1 MTAVAVNPRSSF
13 RTNPRSA
20 VNPKSEVQLVLNPH
34 SAAKTPSH
42 SHWASALID
51 SMHDASEYSALRSG
65 ALIVDRSDRVR
76 IRFGG
81 PRAAELLTGLVTND
95 VLALEPGHGQYAAAL
110 TPKGKIAADVRIFA
124 DADGLL
130 TDTSARAASN
140 WREIITKYINPRTAP
155 YRDVTA
161 ETRDIG
167 VFGPK
172 ARHVISDATQADA
185 VALGALPPYAHI
197 SAEVPGG
204 HMLIVRVSEIE
215 AEGFEII
222 LPASSER
229 IVRDKL
235 LSQGAISGSA
245 QTWNVARIEAG
256 RPEWGIDMN
265 DSTIPQEAN
274 FDALGAI
281 SYTKGCY
288 TGQETV
294 ARVHF
299 RGHVNRHLRKLH
311 FVSASIPP
319 TSAELVNDAGEVVGD
334 VRSVA
339 MSPRHGGV
347 AIAMVRREVAVGAT
361 LNARWA
367 GGECTVQIAA

>member
-1 MTAVAVNPRSSF
+1 
-13 RTNPRSA
+13 
-20 VNPKSEVQLVLNPH
+20 
-34 SAAKTPSH
+34 
-42 SHWASALID
+42 
-51 SMHDASEYSALRSG
+51 MHDANEYSALRSG
-65 ALIVDRSDRVR
+65 ALIIDRSDRVR

-95 VLALEPGHGQYAAAL
+95 VLALQPGHGQYAAAL
-110 TPKGKIAADVRIFA
+110 TPKGKIAADIRIFA

-130 TDTSARAASN
+130 TDTSPRAAAN
-140 WREIITKYINPRTAP
+140 WREIVTKYVNPRTAP
-155 YRDVTA
+155 YRDITA

-172 ARHVISDATQADA
+172 ARHVISEATQADP
-185 VALGALPPYAHI
+185 VALGALAHYAHI
-197 SAEVPGG
+197 AAEVPGG
-204 HMLIVRVSEIE
+204 VMLIVRVSEIE
-215 AEGFEII
+215 ADGFEII
-222 LPASSER
+222 MPASSER
-229 IVRDKL
+229 AVRDKL
-235 LSQGAISGSA
+235 LAQGAIPGSA

-299 RGHVNRHLRKLH
+299 RGHVNRYLRKLH

-361 LNARWA
+361 LHARWA

>member
-1 MTAVAVNPRSSF
+1 
-13 RTNPRSA
+13 
-20 VNPKSEVQLVLNPH
+20 
-34 SAAKTPSH
+34 
-42 SHWASALID
+42 
-51 SMHDASEYSALRSG
+51 MHDTSEYAALRSG

-81 PRAAELLTGLVTND
+81 PRAAELVTGLVTND
-95 VLALEPGHGQYAAAL
+95 VLALQPGHGQYAAAL
-110 TPKGKIAADVRIFA
+110 KPKGKIAADIRIFA

-130 TDTSARAASN
+130 TDTSARAAPN
-140 WREIITKYINPRTAP
+140 WRDIVTKYVNPRLAP
-155 YRDVTA
+155 YRDVTS

-167 VFGPK
+167 IFGPR
-172 ARHVISDATQADA
+172 ARHLVAIATNADP
-185 VALGALPPYAHI
+185 VALGALHPYAHI
-197 SAEVPGG
+197 SADVQGG
-204 HMLIVRVSEIE
+204 RMLIIRVAEIE
-215 AEGFEII
+215 AEGYEII
-222 LPASSER
+222 LPASGER
-229 IVRDKL
+229 ALREKL
-235 LSQGAISGSA
+235 LSGGAIAGSH

-274 FDALGAI
+274 FDSFGAI

-299 RGHVNRHLRKLH
+299 RGHVNRFLRKLH

-319 TSAELVNDAGEVVGD
+319 TSAELVDEAGDVVGD

-339 MSPRHGGV
+339 MSPRQGGV
-347 AIAMVRREVAVGAT
+347 AIAMVRREVAPGAT
-361 LNARWA
+361 LHARWA

>member
-1 MTAVAVNPRSSF
+1 
-13 RTNPRSA
+13 
-20 VNPKSEVQLVLNPH
+20 LYG
-34 SAAKTPSH
+34 
-42 SHWASALID
+42 
-51 SMHDASEYSALRSG
+51 MHDASEYAALRSG
-65 ALIVDRSDRVR
+65 ALIIDRSDRVR

-81 PRAAELLTGLVTND
+81 PKAAELLTGLVTND

-110 TPKGKIAADVRIFA
+110 TPKGKIAADIRIFA
-124 DADGLL
+124 DTDGLL
-130 TDTSARAASN
+130 TDTSQRASQN
-140 WREIITKYINPRTAP
+140 WREIVTKYINPRVAP

-172 ARHVISDATQADA
+172 ARQIVAEATGTDPL
-185 VALGALPPYAHI
+185 ALGALHPYGHV
-197 SAEVPGG
+197 SAEVAGG
-204 HMLIVRVSEIE
+204 HMMIARVAEIE
-215 AEGFEII
+215 ADGYEII
-222 LPASSER
+222 LPPGAER
-229 IVRDKL
+229 AIREKL
-235 LSQGAISGSA
+235 LSAGAIPGSP
-245 QTWNVARIEAG
+245 QTWNVARVEAG

-299 RGHVNRHLRKLH
+299 RGHVNRFLRKLH
-311 FVSASIPP
+311 FVSAVIPP

-347 AIAMVRREVAVGAT
+347 AIAMVRREVAPGAT
-361 LNARWA
+361 LHARWT

>member
-1 MTAVAVNPRSSF
+1 
-13 RTNPRSA
+13 
-20 VNPKSEVQLVLNPH
+20 
-34 SAAKTPSH
+34 
-42 SHWASALID
+42 
-51 SMHDASEYSALRSG
+51 MHDANEYAALRSG

-81 PRAAELLTGLVTND
+81 PRAAEIVTGLVTND
-95 VLALEPGHGQYAAAL
+95 VLSLQPGHGQYAAAL

-124 DADGLL
+124 DNDGLL
-130 TDTSARAASN
+130 TDTSARASVN
-140 WREIITKYINPRTAP
+140 WREIITKYVNPRVAP

-161 ETRDIG
+161 DTRDIG

-172 ARHVISDATQADA
+172 ARHMVSEATHADP
-185 VALGALPPYAHI
+185 VALGALHPYSHI
-197 SAEVPGG
+197 IADVAGG
-204 HMLIVRVSEIE
+204 QMLIVRVAEIE
-215 AEGFEII
+215 AEGYEII
-222 LPASSER
+222 VPAGAER
-229 IVRDKL
+229 PIRDKL
-235 LSQGAISGSA
+235 LGQGAIPGSA
-245 QTWNVARIEAG
+245 HTWNIARIEAG

-299 RGHVNRHLRKLH
+299 RGHVNKFLRKLH
-311 FVSASIPP
+311 FVSVSIPP

-347 AIAMVRREVAVGAT
+347 ALAMVRREVAPGAT
-361 LNARWA
+361 LHARWA

>member
-1 MTAVAVNPRSSF
+1 MY
-13 RTNPRSA
+13 
-20 VNPKSEVQLVLNPH
+20 
-34 SAAKTPSH
+34 
-42 SHWASALID
+42 
-51 SMHDASEYSALRSG
+51 DATEYAALRSG
-65 ALIVDRSDRVR
+65 ALLVDRSDRVR

-81 PRAAELLTGLVTND
+81 QRASEIVTGLVTND
-95 VLALEPGHGQYAAAL
+95 VLALHRGHGQYAAAL

-124 DADGLL
+124 DDDGLL
-130 TDTSARAASN
+130 TDTSARASQN
-140 WREIITKYINPRTAP
+140 WRDIVTKYVNPRIAP

-167 VFGPK
+167 IFGPK
-172 ARHVISDATQADA
+172 ARHIVADATRADP
-185 VALGALPPYAHI
+185 VALGALAPYAHI
-197 SAEVPGG
+197 SAEVDGG
-204 HMLIVRVSEIE
+204 RMLIVRVAEIE
-215 AEGFEII
+215 AEGYEII
-222 LPASSER
+222 APVAAER
-229 IVRDKL
+229 AVRDKL
-235 LSQGAISGSA
+235 LSLGAIPGSA

-274 FDALGAI
+274 FDSLGAI

-299 RGHVNRHLRKLH
+299 RGHVNRYLRRVH

-319 TSAELVNDAGEVVGD
+319 TSAELVDDAGEVVGD

-347 AIAMVRREVAVGAT
+347 AIAMVRREVVTGAT
-361 LNARWA
+361 LHARWD